1 MFRKVLIANRGAI
14 AVRIVRA
21 CREMGLPTVALY
33 TAADKGSL
41 HVRLADAC
49 MLLPSAEAF
58 LDASGI
64 LDIAQSVGADAIHP
78 GYGFLAAE
86 PGFTEGCSQ
95 LGITFIG
102 PAASTAAQLRDKI
115 GALQRA
121 RAAGFPTVT
130 HSPRAYAPGETEAL
144 AAAAEELGYPVV
156 VKSTRGGRGY
166 GERLIRRPE
175 RLIQAVQRAQAE
187 SRAVYGG
194 RTLYLE
200 KAILPAHQIVVPVLG
215 DHSGQVVHLGER
227 EGSVIYRNQKIVEET
242 PAPCLNPTQRAAIW
256 QAAVDLARLF
266 NYTNLGAVEFLVDDA
281 GHFYFTEI
289 KTRIQVP
296 HALTEMATGRDLV
309 QAQIRLAAGAPLD
322 FTQADVTLRGHAMLG
337 AIHAQIPR
345 RNGFLPTPG
354 RLKRVRFP
362 DGMGLRVDSYV
373 QCQADVPAEYES
385 LIAKLMTWGETRE
398 ACLARFQAA
407 LRDVRLSGLPTN
419 LSLLQEIAHTPAFTA
434 GRYTTDLVTGPL
446 ASPPQPE
453 GYAMAVAAM
462 AAVLYVRRRQAFAPT
477 RPERFTSGWHRSART
492 ERD

>member
-1 MFRKVLIANRGAI
+1 MFHKLLIANRGSI
-14 AVRIVRA
+14 AVRILRA
-21 CREMGLPTVALY
+21 AREMGLSTVALY

-41 HVRLADAC
+41 HVRLADEC
-49 MLLPSAEAF
+49 VLLPSVQSF
-58 LDASGI
+58 LDPPTLLA
-64 LDIAQSVGADAIHP
+64 IAQRLDVDVIHP

-86 PGFTEGCSQ
+86 AGFIEGCTQ
-95 LGITFIG
+95 AGITFIG
-102 PAASTAAQLRDKI
+102 PAAATAAQLRDKI
-115 GALQRA
+115 GTLERA
-121 RAAGFPTVT
+121 QAAGFPTVT
-130 HSPRAYAPGETEAL
+130 HSPRAYAPGEIEAM

-166 GERLIRRPE
+166 GERLIMRPE

-194 RTLYLE
+194 HTLYLE

-215 DHSGQVVHLGER
+215 DHTGQVIHLGER
-227 EGSVIYRNQKIVEET
+227 EGSIIHRNQKIVEET
-242 PAPCLNPTQRAAIW
+242 PAPCLTSPQRAAIW
-256 QAAVDLARLF
+256 QAAIDLARLF

-281 GHFYFTEI
+281 GRFYFTEI

-296 HALTEMATGRDLV
+296 HSLTEMATGRDLV
-309 QAQIRLAAGAPLD
+309 QEQIRLAAGAPLG
-322 FTQADVTLRGHAMLG
+322 FTQADIASRGHAMLG

-362 DGMGLRVDSYV
+362 DGMGVRVDTYV

-385 LIAKLMTWGETRE
+385 LIAKLTVWGATRE

-419 LSLLQEIAHTPAFTA
+419 LPLLQEIAHAPAFVA
-434 GRYTTDLVTGPL
+434 GQYTTDLVTHKLSGR
-446 ASPPQPE
+446 AQPE
-453 GYAMAVAAM
+453 AYYDDIAAI
-462 AAVLYVRRRQAFAPT
+462 AAVLYLRRRQAFAPAL
-477 RPERFTSGWHRSART
+477 PERFASGWHRTARGLG
-492 ERD
+492 D